1 MRTKGQIFE
10 AFIFEYIEDQIDEKP
25 GITIKEATQK
35 AWGQY
40 RKGGDRAFREIRRGR
55 QSLTLRD
62 AFDLCEAIGL
72 DFCYVCFSAEKLMKS
87 GKLPLF
93 LPFFSDQ
100 DLVTKTAMHFFR
112 AQDS

>member
-1 MRTKGQIFE
+1 MKTRGQIFE
-10 AFIFEYIEDQIDEKP
+10 AFVFEYIEDQIEEKP
-25 GITIKEATQK
+25 GITIKEATKK

-72 DFCYVCFSAEKLMKS
+72 DFCYVCFSAEKLMQS
-87 GKLPLF
+87 GKLPRTLDNVSGSE
-93 LPFFSDQ
+93 L
-100 DLVTKTAMHFFR
+100 R
-112 AQDS
+112 